1 MGDSQALNMYVR
13 QAEGCYWKKLA
24 EIFRCCPKNLIV
36 IALVGSRL
44 VWLPRVCMEDTSLSA
59 IIPKLFAEG

>member
-13 QAEGCYWKKLA
+13 KVEGCYWKKLA
-24 EIFRCCPKNLIV
+24 EIQMLPQKPIV